1 MFSKDLL
8 DIDCQLVQPIGYQWS
23 VMFSCIMTR
32 HFSQLKGWH
41 AILFSCPEEL
51 NGYHQQCNG
60 SQDSWLLLLVKILL
74 MTGRPWHDLMT
85 QVIHSLLLI
94 LSCTYMKE
102 TPTPQPTP
110 RPQRRPSPR
119 PPPTATVASVGLC
132 LSIGL
137 DRPPA
142 SLPRA
147 ILQLLCIKFKPKK
160 LCVFQICT

>member
-85 QVIHSLLLI
+85 QVIHFSVVNSLVYI
-94 LSCTYMKE
+94 YEGNSH
-102 TPTPQPTP
+102 
-110 RPQRRPSPR
+110 
-119 PPPTATVASVGLC
+119 PPTHTKTTE
-132 LSIGL
+132 
-137 DRPPA
+137 A
-142 SLPRA
+142 SLPPSSSHGHRGLSWA
-147 ILQLLCIKFKPKK
+147 LPVHRVGPPSHLFASSNPSTF
-160 LCVFQICT
+160 VY